1 MIPSANLKSNRLS
14 LESMFNLSQKKLVL
28 CATANH
34 LLAGFWHAGQ
44 LQSYQIFNNDDAGHD
59 AFAIMLQK
67 NAAIPLYFLADTV
80 AEDYRI
86 ERIPHNL
93 GMAKRELIAR
103 KLKQCYRGLEYCTAY
118 FINREPDQR
127 KDDLFLFVALNNVD
141 FLQDWLARIQA
152 ARSPLVGIYLMAM
165 LSQILLKRLKLK
177 SPHILLCEKL
187 SSGLRQTYLH
197 NCYFRM
203 SRLVPNIPTESDQL
217 NDFYLAETEKMRLY
231 LISQHFIKR
240 ETILSLV
247 LVNINDANQQTSSY
261 LNRQSGF
268 TCTDVNVSQLAKK
281 MHLPTD
287 FMTKTPA
294 LLNMHLLVSGAVL
307 ANLAPKSLTKQ
318 YQLSQIKQLI
328 NLATIV
334 LGLLGL
340 IAVAWFVQQGLNY
353 TSSLNQA
360 AKETAIQLQRYGEV
374 AKKLPEMPFSATN
387 LKAVVA
393 LNSTIAA
400 YQKSPKRLMLVV
412 SAALEKLPEV
422 KVDRL
427 RWVFT
432 SDLNIKDEDKLLT
445 SPVVN
450 VGIRQIADPKK
461 IYEIGFITAE
471 IANFNGDY
479 HAAQLSVYKLLA
491 TFKKDNNVAEV
502 SELQA
507 PINLD
512 SYSGLQGNMA
522 DVPATNK
529 LAALFKLKLIL
540 KAPNMPELKQ

>member
-1 MIPSANLKSNRLS
+1 MIPSASLKSNQLS
-14 LESMFNLSQKKLVL
+14 LESMFNFSQKKLVL

-67 NAAIPLYFLADTV
+67 NAAIPLYLLADTV
-80 AEDYRI
+80 SEDYRI
-86 ERIPHNL
+86 EHIPHSL

-103 KLKQCYRGLEYCTAY
+103 KLKQCYRGLGYCAAY
-118 FINREPDQR
+118 FINRETDQR

-141 FLQDWLARIQA
+141 FLQGWLVRIQA
-152 ARSPLVGIYLMAM
+152 AKAPLVGIYLMAM
-165 LSQILLKRLKLK
+165 LSQILLKRLKLI

-197 NCYFRM
+197 NGYLRM
-203 SRLVPNIPTESDQL
+203 SRLVPNMPTESDQL
-217 NDFYLAETEKMRLY
+217 NDFYLAETEKTQLY
-231 LISQHFIKR
+231 LISQHFITH
-240 ETILSLV
+240 ETTLSLV
-247 LVNINDANQQTSSY
+247 LVNINDANHQTSSR
-261 LNRQSGF
+261 LNSQSGF
-268 TCTDVNVSQLAKK
+268 TWVDVNVRQLAAK

-287 FMTKTPA
+287 LIIKTPA
-294 LLNMHLLVSGAVL
+294 LLNMQLLLSGAVL

-353 TSSLNQA
+353 TSALNQA
-360 AKETAIQLQRYGEV
+360 AKETAIQLQRYDEV
-374 AKKLPEMPFSATN
+374 SKKLPEMPFSATN

-393 LNSTIAA
+393 LNSTIAT
-400 YQKSPKRLMLVV
+400 YQKSPKRLMLVM

-422 KVDRL
+422 QIDRL

-445 SPVVN
+445 SPVENVN
-450 VGIRQIADPKK
+450 VRLTADHKN

-479 HAAQLSVYKLLA
+479 RAAQLSVYKLLA
-491 TFKKDNNVAEV
+491 ALKKDSNVAQV
-502 SELQA
+502 NELQA
-507 PINLD
+507 PINLN
-512 SYSGLQGNMA
+512 SYTGQQGNMA
-522 DVPATNK
+522 DVPAIK
-529 LAALFKLKLIL
+529 KSAALFKLKLIL
-540 KAPNMPELKQ
+540 KAPDMPELKQ

>member
-1 MIPSANLKSNRLS
+1 MIPSASLKSNRLS

-67 NAAIPLYFLADTV
+67 NAAIPLYLLADTV
-80 AEDYRI
+80 SEDYRI
-86 ERIPHNL
+86 EHIPHSL

-103 KLKQCYRGLEYCTAY
+103 KLKQCYRGLDYYAAY
-118 FINREPDQR
+118 FINRETDQR

-152 ARSPLVGIYLMAM
+152 AKASLVGIYLMAM
-165 LSQILLKRLKLK
+165 LSQILLKRLKLI

-197 NCYFRM
+197 NGYLRM

-217 NDFYLAETEKMRLY
+217 NDFYLTETEKTRLY
-231 LISQHFIKR
+231 LISQHFITR
-240 ETILSLV
+240 ETTLSLV
-247 LVNINDANQQTSSY
+247 LVNINHANHQTSSR
-261 LNRQSGF
+261 LNSQSAF
-268 TCTDVNVSQLAKK
+268 TYVDVNVSQLAAK

-294 LLNMHLLVSGAVL
+294 LLNMQLLVSGAAL

-353 TSSLNQA
+353 TSALNQA
-360 AKETAIQLQRYGEV
+360 AKETAMQLQRYDEV

-393 LNSTIAA
+393 LNSTIAT

-422 KVDRL
+422 QIDRL

-445 SPVVN
+445 SPVENVN
-450 VGIRQIADPKK
+450 VRLTPDHKK

-471 IANFNGDY
+471 IANFSGDY
-479 HAAQLSVYKLLA
+479 HAAQLSVYQLLA

-507 PINLD
+507 PINFN
-512 SYSGLQGNMA
+512 SYSGLQGNTA
-522 DVPATNK
+522 DVPAIK
-529 LAALFKLKLIL
+529 KSAALFKLKLIL
-540 KAPNMPELKQ
+540 KAPDMPELNQ

>member
-1 MIPSANLKSNRLS
+1 MIPSASLKSNRLS
-14 LESMFNLSQKKLVL
+14 LESMFNFSQKKLVL

-67 NAAIPLYFLADTV
+67 NTAIPLYLLADTV
-80 AEDYRI
+80 SEDYRI
-86 ERIPHNL
+86 EHIPHSL

-103 KLKQCYRGLEYCTAY
+103 KLKQRYRGLDYCAAY
-118 FINREPDQR
+118 FINRETDQR

-141 FLQDWLARIQA
+141 FLQDWLVRIQA
-152 ARSPLVGIYLMAM
+152 AKAPLVGIYLMAM
-165 LSQILLKRLKLK
+165 LSQILLKRLKLI

-197 NCYFRM
+197 NGYLRM
-203 SRLVPNIPTESDQL
+203 SRLVPNMPTESDQL
-217 NDFYLAETEKMRLY
+217 NDFYLAETEKTRLY
-231 LISQHFIKR
+231 LISQHFITH
-240 ETILSLV
+240 ETTLSLV
-247 LVNINDANQQTSSY
+247 LVNINDANHQTSSR
-261 LNRQSGF
+261 LNSQSGF
-268 TCTDVNVSQLAKK
+268 TWVDVNVRQLAAK

-287 FMTKTPA
+287 LIIKTPA
-294 LLNMHLLVSGAVL
+294 LLNMQLLLSGAVL

-353 TSSLNQA
+353 TSALNQA
-360 AKETAIQLQRYGEV
+360 AKETAIQLQRYDEV
-374 AKKLPEMPFSATN
+374 SKKLPEMPFSATN

-393 LNSTIAA
+393 LNSTIAT
-400 YQKSPKRLMLVV
+400 YQKSPKRLMLVM

-422 KVDRL
+422 QIDRL

-445 SPVVN
+445 SPVENVN
-450 VGIRQIADPKK
+450 VRLTADHKN

-479 HAAQLSVYKLLA
+479 RAAQLSVYKLLA
-491 TFKKDNNVAEV
+491 ALKKDSNVAQV
-502 SELQA
+502 NELQA
-507 PINLD
+507 PINLN
-512 SYSGLQGNMA
+512 SYTGQQGNMA
-522 DVPATNK
+522 DVPAIK
-529 LAALFKLKLIL
+529 KSAALFKLKLIL
-540 KAPNMPELKQ
+540 KAPDMPELKQ

>member
-1 MIPSANLKSNRLS
+1 MIPSASLKSNLLS
-14 LESMFNLSQKKLVL
+14 LESMFNFSQKKLVL

-67 NAAIPLYFLADTV
+67 NAAIPLYLLADTV
-80 AEDYRI
+80 SEDYRI
-86 ERIPHNL
+86 EHIPHSL

-103 KLKQCYRGLEYCTAY
+103 KLKQRYRGLDYCAAY
-118 FINREPDQR
+118 FINRETDQR

-141 FLQDWLARIQA
+141 FLQGWLVRIQA
-152 ARSPLVGIYLMAM
+152 AKAPLVGIYLMAM
-165 LSQILLKRLKLK
+165 LSQILLKRLKLI

-197 NCYFRM
+197 NGYLRM
-203 SRLVPNIPTESDQL
+203 SRLVPNMPTESDQL
-217 NDFYLAETEKMRLY
+217 NDFYLAETEKTRLY
-231 LISQHFIKR
+231 LISQHFITH
-240 ETILSLV
+240 ETTLSLV
-247 LVNINDANQQTSSY
+247 LVNINHANHQTSSR
-261 LNRQSGF
+261 LNSQSGF
-268 TCTDVNVSQLAKK
+268 TWVDVNVRQLAAK

-287 FMTKTPA
+287 LIIKTPA
-294 LLNMHLLVSGAVL
+294 LLNMQLLLSGEVL

-340 IAVAWFVQQGLNY
+340 IAVAWYVQQGLNY
-353 TSSLNQA
+353 TSALNQA
-360 AKETAIQLQRYGEV
+360 AKETAIQLQRYDEV
-374 AKKLPEMPFSATN
+374 SKKLPEMPFSATN

-393 LNSTIAA
+393 LNSTIAT

-422 KVDRL
+422 QIDRL

-445 SPVVN
+445 SPVENVN
-450 VGIRQIADPKK
+450 VRLTADHKN

-479 HAAQLSVYKLLA
+479 RAAQLSVYKLLA
-491 TFKKDNNVAEV
+491 ALKKDSNVAQV
-502 SELQA
+502 NELQA
-507 PINLD
+507 PINLN
-512 SYSGLQGNMA
+512 SYTGQQGNMA
-522 DVPATNK
+522 DVPAIK
-529 LAALFKLKLIL
+529 KSAALFKLKLIL
-540 KAPNMPELKQ
+540 KALDMPELKQ